1 VSKEPPPAEGAGE
14 RVLDAAMSIMVD
26 VDVDVDIGT
35 HVGSAGDDDEPVE
48 ETRFSVM
55 PLPEAAFRDGK
66 PDAPKAPEGHEPSLQ
81 GLASSPP
88 RPSVVPTLRPAV
100 PRPSARPSAPP
111 SAASEHGTSRP
122 PAAGPLFRASSVPE
136 APRSAAQPAGSSLP
150 SFVDADDVDDV
161 TGAVSRE
168 NATVVRSSLAS
179 LSELAEAGATSDAGT
194 RGGPEVSF
202 PTPLIPPPPSES
214 PSGAPPGTRLRL
226 ENEGLPR
233 LDGRSPSEPPPEMT
247 VVSPPAAFVVGSRIA
262 EKYVVTEIIG
272 RGGMGQVVAAKHTE
286 LGTTVAIKAVLPEA
300 LGDHATI
307 ARFKREAL
315 AMARLRSE
323 HAVRILDVGEEF
335 GMPYI
340 MMEYLEGNDLASE
353 LRRRGALPIREAV
366 RYVLEAIDVLAE
378 AHDIGIVHRDLKP
391 ANLFLARRPSGSR
404 SVRVLDFGIA
414 KPMIGAPMPTE
425 DDLAGRAPG
434 KLTMAGMTLGTPNF
448 MAPEQVSSGSI
459 GPHTDIWGMGAT
471 LYTLLTASF
480 PFTGPTVSL
489 ICGAV
494 CSLPP
499 IRPRDKRPEIPEAL
513 ELIILKCLEK
523 SPKKRFLSIR
533 ELAVA
538 LGHVTNMAPPPTTMG
553 LRMPPV
559 RESEDNMRAAEQD
572 DVEPTGAKGA
582 RRTSPIPA
590 PRSGRRASDP
600 SLGASAARRPSVGSV
615 SDAAIVSEARSRKL
629 KPVLVVVAIVLAGA
643 ITVALSGR

>member
-1 VSKEPPPAEGAGE
+1 
-14 RVLDAAMSIMVD
+14 
-26 VDVDVDIGT
+26 
-35 HVGSAGDDDEPVE
+35 
-48 ETRFSVM
+48 
-55 PLPEAAFRDGK
+55 
-66 PDAPKAPEGHEPSLQ
+66 
-81 GLASSPP
+81 
-88 RPSVVPTLRPAV
+88 
-100 PRPSARPSAPP
+100 
-111 SAASEHGTSRP
+111 
-122 PAAGPLFRASSVPE
+122 
-136 APRSAAQPAGSSLP
+136 
-150 SFVDADDVDDV
+150 V
-161 TGAVSRE
+161 TGAISHD

-179 LSELAEAGATSDAGT
+179 LSDLAEVGAPEGAESDAET
-194 RGGPEVSF
+194 RVGPGLSI
-202 PTPLIPPPPSES
+202 PTPLILPPPSES
-214 PSGAPPGTRLRL
+214 PSSAPPATLTRFGV
-226 ENEGLPR
+226 EGLPR
-233 LDGRSPSEPPPEMT
+233 LDGRSPSEPPPEAT
-247 VVSPPAAFVVGSRIA
+247 AISAPPSFAVGSRIA
-262 EKYVVTEIIG
+262 EKYVVTEILG
-272 RGGMGQVVAAKHTE
+272 RGGMGQVLAAKHSE

-323 HAVRILDVGEEF
+323 HAVRILDVGEEA

-353 LRRRGALPIREAV
+353 LRRRGALPIREVV
-366 RYVLEAIDVLAE
+366 RYLLEAIDVLAE

-459 GPHTDIWGMGAT
+459 GPHTDIWGVGAT

-499 IRPRDKRPEIPEAL
+499 IPPRDKRPEIPEAL
-513 ELIILKCLEK
+513 EAIILKCLEK
-523 SPKKRFLSIR
+523 SPKKRFVSVR

-538 LGHVTNMAPPPTTMG
+538 LGHVMNMAPPSTTMG
-553 LRMPPV
+553 LRMPPT
-559 RESEDNMRAAEQD
+559 RESEDDMRAAQPSPS
-572 DVEPTGAKGA
+572 VAPKAGGGAK
-582 RRTSPIPA
+582 
-590 PRSGRRASDP
+590 SGRRASDP
-600 SLGASAARRPSVGSV
+600 SLGVNARANAAPEARRQSLV
-615 SDAAIVSEARSRKL
+615 SASNIATFAEARSPKL
-629 KPVLVVVAIVLAGA
+629 RPLLVVVALVLAGA
-643 ITVALSGR
+643 ITVALVGR